1 MNLDLNKYFLNNTD
15 ESINSY
21 IRNIQDAL
29 EMVIDSINDN
39 NIFSGKDA
47 GQLINIVN
55 NFKIN
60 EQPQSLESIIENK
73 FRDIF
78 KNSLNINSPASMAH
92 LHCPVMIPSLVAE
105 LFISLLNQSMDSW
118 DQSPI
123 ATYIEQN
130 IINWLSS
137 LIYINNSFSD
147 GIFTSG
153 GTQSNL
159 MGLLLARD
167 YYCENILNHKIADL
181 GLPNIANRFRILC
194 TEKTHFSVHKSL
206 SILGLGKNSIELIKT
221 DHNLQLDTQDLLTKI
236 VNLKAQNLIPICIVT
251 TVGDTDFGC
260 IDNIKEIAE
269 IANKNNIWLHAD
281 AAVGGAV
288 ILSDKYKHRLNGLEL
303 ADSVTVDF
311 HKLFFQPISC
321 GAFFCKDKSYFKLL
335 SYHADYLNPDDDG
348 FDCINLVDK
357 SIQTTR
363 RFDALKIFISLQSSG
378 TKLFSEWINHI
389 IQTTT
394 STIKIISNDEHLQ
407 LAFKEYQHLNNSLNT
422 IVFRYFNKDLDLSA
436 LNSINSKIHKL
447 IFHSG
452 RFAIAQTKVNKNIYL
467 KITLVNPMIT
477 QNLINDCLTQIKTH
491 GDLLKNQIEV
501 SKND

>member
-1 MNLDLNKYFLNNTD
+1 MNLDLNKYFLNSSD
-15 ESINSY
+15 ESINLYRQSIY
-21 IRNIQDAL
+21 EAL
-29 EMVIDSINDN
+29 EKITVGLKDDT
-39 NIFSGKDA
+39 IFSGENA
-47 GQLINIVN
+47 EQLINIVN
-55 NFKIN
+55 NFKIG
-60 EQPQSLESIIENK
+60 EQPQTLENVIQNQFK
-73 FRDIF
+73 NIF

-105 LFISLLNQSMDSW
+105 LLISLLNQSMDSW

-130 IINWLSS
+130 ITNWLSS
-137 LIYINNSFSD
+137 LIYKNNSLSD

-167 YYCENILNHKIADL
+167 HYCENILNHKVADL
-181 GLPNIANRFRILC
+181 GLPNITNKFRILC

-206 SILGLGKNSIELIKT
+206 SILGLGKNSIKLIKT
-221 DHNLQLDTQDLLTKI
+221 DHNLQLDTQDLISKITK
-236 VNLKAQNLIPICIVT
+236 LKAQDFIPICIVT

-260 IDNIKEIAE
+260 IDNIREIAK

-281 AAVGGAV
+281 AAVGGAL
-288 ILSDKYKHRLNGLEL
+288 ILSDKHKHRLNGLEL
-303 ADSVTVDF
+303 ADSVTIDF

-321 GAFFCKDKSYFKLL
+321 GAFFCKDKSSFKLL
-335 SYHADYLNPDDDG
+335 SYHADYLNPDNDG

-363 RFDALKIFISLQSSG
+363 RFDAFKILISLQSSG

-389 IQTTT
+389 AQTTT
-394 STIKIISNDEHLQ
+394 SAIKIINNDEHLQ
-407 LAFKEYQHLNNSLNT
+407 LAFKEHQHLNNSLNT
-422 IVFRYFNKDLDLSA
+422 IVFRYFNKDLDLSD
-436 LNSINSKIHKL
+436 LDSINIKIHKL

-452 RFAIAQTKVNKNIYL
+452 SFAIAQTKVNKNIYL

-477 QNLINDCLTQIKTH
+477 QSLINDCLTQIKLH
-491 GDLLKNQIEV
+491 GNLLKNQIEV

>member
-1 MNLDLNKYFLNNTD
+1 MSLDLNKYFLNNSN

-21 IRNIQDAL
+21 KHNIQDAV
-29 EMVIDSINDN
+29 EIITN
-39 NIFSGKDA
+39 NLNKNIVFSGKNA
-47 GQLINIVN
+47 KQLKNIVSD
-55 NFKIN
+55 FKIGK
-60 EQPQSLESIIENK
+60 QSKNLENIIENQLN
-73 FRDIF
+73 DIF
-78 KNSLNINSPASMAH
+78 KNSLNINSLTSMAH
-92 LHCPVMIPSLVAE
+92 LHCPVMIPSLIAE
-105 LFISLLNQSMDSW
+105 MFIAALNQSMDSW
-118 DQSPI
+118 DQSLI

-130 IINWLSS
+130 ITYWLSS
-137 LIYINNSFSD
+137 LIYENNKKSD

-167 YYCENILNHKIADL
+167 YYCENILDHEISDL

-194 TEKTHFSVHKSL
+194 IEKTHFSVHKSL

-221 DHNLQLDTQDLLTKI
+221 DHNLQLDTQDLISKI
-236 VNLKAQNLIPICIVT
+236 ANLRAQNLIPICIVT

-260 IDNIKEIAE
+260 IDNIKEIAT

-281 AAVGGAV
+281 AAVGGAL
-288 ILSDKYKHRLNGLEL
+288 ILSDKYKNRLDGLEL
-303 ADSVTVDF
+303 ADSVTIDF

-321 GAFFCKDKSYFKLL
+321 GAFFCRDKSNFELL
-335 SYHADYLNPDDDG
+335 SYHADYLNPDNDG
-348 FDCINLVDK
+348 FDCLNLVDK

-363 RFDALKIFISLQSSG
+363 RFDALKIFISLQCSG
-378 TKLFSEWINHI
+378 TDLFSKWINHI
-389 IQTTT
+389 IETT
-394 STIKIISNDEHLQ
+394 IEAIEIVNNDKSLK
-407 LAFKEYQHLNNSLNT
+407 LAYKKNQHLNT
-422 IVFRYFNKDLDLSA
+422 IVFRYFDKKISLSD
-436 LNSINSKIHKL
+436 LNSINSNIHKF

-452 RFAIAQTKVNKNIYL
+452 SFAIAQTKVNKNIYL

-477 QNLINDCLTQIKTH
+477 QELINGCLSQIKIH

>member
-1 MNLDLNKYFLNNTD
+1 MSLNLNKYFLNNSN
-15 ESINSY
+15 ESINLYKRSV
-21 IRNIQDAL
+21 QDAL
-29 EMVIDSINDN
+29 EVITD
-39 NIFSGKDA
+39 
-47 GQLINIVN
+47 QLKNIVN
-55 NFKIN
+55 QFKIN
-60 EQPQSLESIIENK
+60 EQPQKLNSIIKNQLS
-73 FRDIF
+73 DIF

-92 LHCPVMIPSLVAE
+92 LHCPVMTPSLIAE
-105 LFISLLNQSMDSW
+105 VFISSLNQSMDSW
-118 DQSPI
+118 DQSPT

-130 IINWLSS
+130 ITDWLNS
-137 LIYINNSFSD
+137 LIYKDSTKSD

-167 YYCENILNHKIADL
+167 HFCENILKHKVVDF
-181 GLPNIANRFRILC
+181 GLPDIANKFRILC

-221 DHNLQLDTQDLLTKI
+221 GNNLQLDTQDLILKI
-236 VNLKAQNLIPICIVT
+236 AKLKTQNLIPICIVT

-260 IDNIKEIAE
+260 IDNIKEIAK

-281 AAVGGAV
+281 AAVGGAL

-303 ADSVTVDF
+303 ANSITVDF

-321 GAFFCKDKSYFKLL
+321 GAFFCKDKLSFELL
-335 SYHADYLNPDDDG
+335 NYHAEYLNPEKDG
-348 FDCINLVDK
+348 FDCLNLVDK

-363 RFDALKIFISLQSSG
+363 RFDALKIFISLQCSG
-378 TKLFSEWINHI
+378 TNLFSKWINHI
-389 IQTTT
+389 IETTIE
-394 STIKIISNDEHLQ
+394 TIKSISNNDNLQ
-407 LAFKEYQHLNNSLNT
+407 LAYKKYQHLDNCLNT
-422 IVFRYFNKDLDLSA
+422 VVFRYFYNSLNLAD

-452 RFAIAQTKVNKNIYL
+452 NFVIAQTKINKNIYL

-477 QNLINDCLTQIKTH
+477 QELINDCI
-491 GDLLKNQIEV
+491 
-501 SKND
+501 S